1 MKKLRR
7 QINKHGIFVASL
19 LLTSAILLPLVSAIN
34 RPMSIQEYL
43 LLDLSQNVAS
53 LMVLRLALFGLVI
66 LNMTLVYGLVSA
78 WFAKRRAGLT
88 TFILACIPVWLIA
101 QIALPRFTL
110 ILAPTLMALWAFER
124 AGRSSTRAAL
134 WYGLSGLATT
144 AAWLQEP
151 VGVTLV
157 MLLCAL
163 LLIGVKPRY
172 VKHIGRQSSL
182 VIIILIVTVAA
193 ISTASWKFNLGI
205 QEYLV
210 RQLSVSIQV
219 ANIPMILAEGPST
232 YHVGVSGI
240 SLIPLSVAV
249 LAGLG
254 AWQLFITRKRARN
267 VYILA
272 LPVLFG
278 LASVPF
284 GGLTTVL
291 LLSVAIIGVAIWTV
305 MGVQYLHVSW
315 KRVFPHNR
323 LANTVG
329 DLLIVMM
336 LTSLA
341 LYSFWYVNKAWN
353 GNPQTRTDA
362 SIEWKGKL

>member
-7 QINKHGIFVASL
+7 QIHKHGIFVASL
-19 LLTSAILLPLVSAIN
+19 LLASAILLPLISVAS

-43 LLDLSQNVAS
+43 LLDLSRNIAS
-53 LMVLRLALFGLVI
+53 LTVLRLVLFGLVI
-66 LNMTLVYGLVSA
+66 LNITLVYGLLSA

-88 TFILACIPVWLIA
+88 TFILTCVPVWLIA
-101 QIALPRFTL
+101 QIATPRFTL
-110 ILAPTLMALWAFER
+110 VLTPVLIALWAFDR
-124 AGRSSTRAAL
+124 AGRSKTRAAL
-134 WYGLSGLATT
+134 WYGLSGIATT

-151 VGVTLV
+151 VGVTIAV
-157 MLLCAL
+157 LLCAL
-163 LLIGVKPRY
+163 LLIGIKPRY
-172 VKHIGRQSSL
+172 AKHIARQSSL
-182 VIIILIVTVAA
+182 VLIILFITVAA
-193 ISTASWKFNLGI
+193 LSLASWKFNLGI
-205 QEYLV
+205 QEYLIG
-210 RQLSVSIQV
+210 QLNVSLRI
-219 ANIPMILAEGPST
+219 ANIPMILAEGPTT
-232 YHVGVSGI
+232 YHMGVNGI

-254 AWQLFITRKRARN
+254 AWQLFVTRKRARN
-267 VYILA
+267 VYLLA
-272 LPVLFG
+272 LPLLFG

-291 LLSVAIIGVAIWTV
+291 LLSIAIIGLAVWTV

-329 DLLIVMM
+329 DIMIVAM

-341 LYSFWYVNKAWN
+341 FYSFWYVNKAWN